1 MIFKIFR
8 KTIEKVGWKITGNW
22 NEISGNSKKRKK
34 SRNKSEFN
42 KSELF
47 DSFPSIFQLIRSII
61 HVVSYKNQVRC
72 TRSRWKASKLPR
84 IQHSS
89 AYPHCIECTCATQRY
104 CMLIKFHKPY
114 SMHKQLRH
122 KSRARAK
129 KKKNQRRVQCAS
141 AGSVHTTSREM
152 DTTAVSIW
160 FIRYSCYMYA
170 AAYFERVHVGGRG
183 DGRTDRTGLTENSHA
198 CKKCVVRFHFPT
210 ASQRIKRKTVGK
222 CREMYGRCG
231 SGTWRNSKG
240 IELTPE
246 YSSIQL
252 PNQPQRRPMNRSSL
266 SLSRQC
272 PPFFLVAQTS
282 RRANWNRIVLV
293 PLQ

>member
-22 NEISGNSKKRKK
+22 NEISGYSKKRKK
-34 SRNKSEFN
+34 SRNKSKFN

-129 KKKNQRRVQCAS
+129 KKNTKTGAMCICWVSPHNITGNGYDGGQHLIYSLQLLHVRCGILRAGARR
-141 AGSVHTTSREM
+141 GE
-152 DTTAVSIW
+152 
-160 FIRYSCYMYA
+160 
-170 AAYFERVHVGGRG
+170 G
-183 DGRTDRTGLTENSHA
+183 GRTDRTG
-198 CKKCVVRFHFPT
+198 RD
-210 ASQRIKRKTVGK
+210 
-222 CREMYGRCG
+222 
-231 SGTWRNSKG
+231 
-240 IELTPE
+240 
-246 YSSIQL
+246 
-252 PNQPQRRPMNRSSL
+252 
-266 SLSRQC
+266 
-272 PPFFLVAQTS
+272 
-282 RRANWNRIVLV
+282 
-293 PLQ
+293 